1 MSTEESE
8 SDDHGFTSF
17 EEEEEGKEEYNPG
30 PSSMDW
36 LTGGGGD
43 EGEDE
48 PDPSLCADAMVDDGA
63 DLTWQGV
70 ADPDRPS

>member
-1 MSTEESE
+1 
-8 SDDHGFTSF
+8 
-17 EEEEEGKEEYNPG
+17 
-30 PSSMDW
+30 MDW